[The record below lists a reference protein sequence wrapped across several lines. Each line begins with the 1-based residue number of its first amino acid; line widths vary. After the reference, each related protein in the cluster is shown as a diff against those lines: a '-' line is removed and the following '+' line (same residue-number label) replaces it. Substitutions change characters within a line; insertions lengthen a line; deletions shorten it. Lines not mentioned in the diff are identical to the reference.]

1 MPVRTHR
8 GRAAAFRRLW
18 GWPLRSYAHLVTT
31 VLAVL
36 AIAVGIGAAST
47 ALHPHRPPA
56 PPRQPAA
63 PPPAPARPAPAPPAP
78 QPTPEQQPVDPTAM
92 QTAVE
97 FGTRWTQH
105 PPGMPAEQY
114 LAGLQPL
121 VDPEYLLELSTVDPA
136 RVPDTRLV
144 GPPVPIRATSDTAEV
159 ALPTDAQ
166 PLHLALARTPDG
178 WRVHH
183 QVEEGS

>member
-1 MPVRTHR
+1 MPVRTAR

-36 AIAVGIGAAST
+36 AIAIGIGAAST
-47 ALHPHRPPA
+47 ALHPQRPPA

-63 PPPAPARPAPAPPAP
+63 PPPAPQPAPE
-78 QPTPEQQPVDPTAM
+78 QQQPVDPAAM

-97 FGTRWTQH
+97 FGTRWTHH

-121 VDPEYLLELSTVDPA
+121 VNPEYLLELSTVDPA
-136 RVPDTRLV
+136 RIPDTRLV
-144 GPPVPIRATSDTAEV
+144 GPPTPIRATADTAEV
-159 ALPTDAQ
+159 SLPTDAQ
-166 PLHLALARTPDG
+166 QVHLALARTPDG

-183 QVEEGS
+183 QVEEGP